1 MIKDN
6 NYINIQGWMINQLNL
21 SGNDLTVYAIIYGFT
36 QDGEHW
42 FEGSRQ
48 YLADWC
54 NSSRQGVDKNLNNL
68 LSRNLIIKL
77 SGEPG
82 DICKYKC
89 NPEYFPKNINQK

>member
-6 NYINIQGWMINQLNL
+6 NYISIQGWMINQLNL

-54 NSSRQGVDKNLNNL
+54 NSSRQGIDKNLNNL

-77 SGEPG
+77 SGELG
-82 DICKYKC
+82 EICKYRC
-89 NPEYFPKNINQK
+89 NPEYFPKNTD